1 MAEFVDEVSNPLGY
15 AFRVY
20 ERRSTPTDVPTDLFS
35 DIDNFPQKV
44 SNGKVIGDTH
54 QYDNPY
60 TARPQTVTLGET
72 EVRDPNSYE
81 DADSFTGTAAHDY
94 VYGRKSKP
102 GDESYNGMP
111 VYKDA
116 HGSIYHKGLST
127 IGLPDNKLSL
137 TSFDDIGPTVYPAF
151 VTPDRL
157 EELVNDKNYGVRYA
171 PQLLDEY
178 LPSPYQQGTDFD
190 ETDFRQ
196 KVKEYAEANGVVPVY
211 VADFDRARAYPAD
224 IFDSSTLPAFE
235 SNTNK
240 DPAAAE
246 FMRLL
251 HKQDYNGI
259 RRMMA
264 AGANGFDNSSSN
276 AFKRM
281 SDGLAAQDERTFN
294 DNLSLL
300 NLSQTLHDMYTKQ
313 LFNDPVL
320 QYTSAAEMGN
330 DVNRKDAN
338 KIRNVL
344 SKGLYG
350 QEHTTH
356 VPLDHIPADIDA
368 HRWRMLLRL
377 MEDVMEN
384 SSINPP
390 AKIKK
395 LPDEDYLE
403 AAIRT
408 YDDLVSDNQLWPVPV
423 LVSTSADD
431 LYKNEDVIRGDL
443 AGQRDAT
450 SELVTKKFTP
460 VREIPIKELRH
471 LFSDANNSWTVP
483 YLRVPDTQYWLPT
496 VPDKEW
502 YAEQKRIDNS
512 LGDRL
517 REIAGIQDGEIVWS
531 DERLKTKLSSNV
543 VNALTQGGN
552 AWR

>member
-20 ERRSTPTDVPTDLFS
+20 ARRSTPTDVPTDLFS
-35 DIDNFPQKV
+35 DIENFPQKI
-44 SNGKVIGDTH
+44 SEGKVIGDTH

-60 TARPQTVTLGET
+60 TSRPQTVTLGKT
-72 EVRDPNSYE
+72 EVHDPKTYE
-81 DADSFTGTAAHDY
+81 NADSFTGPAQQDSL
-94 VYGRKSKP
+94 YGRKSKP

-116 HGSIYHKGLST
+116 HGHIYHRGLST

-137 TSFDDIGPTVYPAF
+137 TSFEDIGSPVYPAF
-151 VTPDRL
+151 VTFDRF
-157 EELVNDKNYGVRYA
+157 EELANDKNYGIRYA

-178 LPSPYQQGTDFD
+178 LPEPWQQGTDFD

-196 KVKEYAEANGVVPVY
+196 KIREYAEANDVVPVY
-211 VADFDRARAYPAD
+211 IADFDRARAYPAD

-235 SNTNK
+235 SNTDK
-240 DPAAAE
+240 DSTAAE

-264 AGANGFDNSSSN
+264 SGANGFDNNSSN

-281 SDGLAAQDERTFN
+281 SDGLAAQDKHAFK

-300 NLSQTLHDMYTKQ
+300 NLSHVLHNMYTKN
-313 LFNDPVL
+313 LFNDPAL
-320 QYTSAAEMGN
+320 QYMFAEMGN
-330 DVNRKDAN
+330 GVNRKDAN
-338 KIRNVL
+338 KMRNIF
-344 SKGLYG
+344 SKGFYG
-350 QEHTTH
+350 QSPTTH
-356 VPLDHIPADIDA
+356 VPLDHIPADIDT

-377 MEDVMEN
+377 LEGVMEHGT
-384 SSINPP
+384 PP
-390 AKIKK
+390 AKIEQ
-395 LPDEDYLE
+395 LPGEDYLE

-408 YDDLVSDNQLWPVPV
+408 YDDLVSKNQLWPVPV

-443 AGQRDAT
+443 AGQRDGA
-450 SELVTKKFTP
+450 SEVVTKKFTP
-460 VREIPIKELRH
+460 IREIPIKELRH

-483 YLRVPDTQYWLPT
+483 YLSVPDTQYWLPT

-531 DERLKTKLSSNV
+531 DERLKTKLNGNV

-552 AWR
+552 TWR